1 MESALF
7 GIPYLG
13 IYVDLAIL
21 VILLMIGVPAPFA
34 FMAALVFLVYTY
46 GFDPGAQ
53 LPMAFHKMKSL
64 VLLSLPF
71 FIMLGGFMSLGGL
84 SDRLVAIADAL
95 VGRIKGGLGAVTIV
109 SCALVGSIAGTCSA
123 AVAAIGPILIPQM
136 EKHGYSRGYA
146 TGMLSVAS
154 VLGQLIPP
162 SIPAVLYGFVTMT
175 PVTAVF
181 LATVGPGI
189 LTIVIYCFVNY
200 YMVRN
205 NPNIKVLPPLPVKQQ
220 VRQLG
225 TALYRGFFVMLMPII
240 LLGGIYGGIF
250 TPTEAAAVALVY
262 AMFIGLFIYRNLTFK
277 DIRKVFVETSVTTGV
292 VVLMVIFVLV
302 LSRVMTMQNIPQS
315 LISIITGISENRYV
329 LLLLVNLFLLLLG
342 MIVDDFTGTL
352 LAAPL
357 LFPLMQE
364 IGVHP
369 VQFAAILGTNLGLG
383 NVTPPTA
390 PILYLAARIGNV
402 SVDKM
407 IKPALVYMLFGA
419 LPVLFIT
426 TYFPVVSLW
435 LPHLVMPKI
444 VPGIG
449 WMP

>member
-1 MESALF
+1 
-7 GIPYLG
+7 
-13 IYVDLAIL
+13 
-21 VILLMIGVPAPFA
+21 
-34 FMAALVFLVYTY
+34 
-46 GFDPGAQ
+46 
-53 LPMAFHKMKSL
+53 
-64 VLLSLPF
+64 
-71 FIMLGGFMSLGGL
+71 
-84 SDRLVAIADAL
+84 
-95 VGRIKGGLGAVTIV
+95 V
-109 SCALVGSIAGTCSA
+109 SCALIGSIAGTCSA
-123 AVAAIGPILIPQM
+123 AVASIGPILIPQM

-162 SIPAVLYGFVTMT
+162 SVPAILYGFVTMT

-200 YMVRN
+200 FMVRN
-205 NPNIKVLPPLPVKQQ
+205 DPNIKVLPPLPVKQQ

-225 TALYRGFFVMLMPII
+225 TALYRGFFVVLMPII

-262 AMFIGLFIYRNLTFK
+262 AMIIGLFIYRSLKFRE
-277 DIRKVFVETSVTTGV
+277 IGKVFAETSVTTGV

-329 LLLLVNLFLLLLG
+329 LLLAVNLFILLLG

-357 LFPLMQE
+357 LFPLMQA

-369 VQFAAILGTNLGLG
+369 VHFAAILGVNLGLG
-383 NVTPPTA
+383 NVTPPCA

>member
-1 MESALF
+1 MDTALF

-13 IYVDLAIL
+13 IYIDLAIL
-21 VILLMIGVPAPFA
+21 TVLLLVGVPAPFA
-34 FMAALVFLVYTY
+34 FMAAVVFLVYTY

-53 LPMAFHKMKSL
+53 LPVAFHKMKSM
-64 VLLSLPF
+64 VLLSVPF
-71 FIMLGGFMSLGGL
+71 FIMLGGFMGLGGL

-95 VGRIKGGLGAVTIV
+95 VGRIKGGFGAVTIV

-123 AVAAIGPILIPQM
+123 AVAAIGPVMIPQM

-162 SIPAVLYGFVTMT
+162 SVPAILYGFVTMT

-189 LTIVIYCFVNY
+189 LTIIIYCIVNY
-200 YMVRN
+200 FMVRN
-205 NPNIKVLPPLPVKQQ
+205 NPNIKVLPPIHFTQQ
-220 VRQLG
+220 ARQLG
-225 TALYRGFFVMLMPII
+225 TALYRGFFVILMPII

-262 AMFIGLFIYRNLTFK
+262 AMFIGLFIYRSLK
-277 DIRKVFVETSVTTGV
+277 LRELGKIFVETSVTTGV

-302 LSRVMTMQNIPQS
+302 LSRIMTMLNIPQS
-315 LISIITGISENRYV
+315 LIKIIAGISENRYV
-329 LLLLVNLFLLLLG
+329 LLLLVNIFLLLLG

-357 LFPLMQE
+357 LFPLMQS

-369 VQFAAILGTNLGLG
+369 VHFAAILGTNLGLG

-407 IKPALVYMLFGA
+407 FKPALVYMIFGA
-419 LPVLFIT
+419 LPVVFIT
-426 TYFPVVSLW
+426 TYFPAVSLW
-435 LPHLVMPKI
+435 LPRLLTPQV